1 MLFDPKK
8 ALVEINDTISRL
20 SIKETPSNLY
30 DPIRYL
36 MALGGKR
43 MRPMLTLLGYALF
56 KEDYQ
61 KAMLPA
67 IGLEVFHNFTLMHDD
82 IMDKAPLRRGKLT
95 VHEKWN
101 DSVAILSGDTM
112 LVKAYELMLEV
123 DASLL
128 GETLQLFNKCAA
140 EVCEGQQFD
149 MDFEERDD
157 VTEDE
162 YLEMI
167 RLKTAVLPAFCLQ
180 LGAMIAGASEKDAD
194 LLRQIG
200 ESMGVGFQL
209 KDDLLD
215 VYGDQAQFGKKVG
228 GDILSNKK
236 TFLMINARKQAEGVV
251 KDELESWLL
260 KNNAEEEVE
269 KISAV
274 TDIYNRLTIKE
285 QTEQKMDSYFAK
297 SFELLD
303 QLEVAEEK
311 KLPLKG
317 VLQTLA
323 HREN

>member
-303 QLEVAEEK
+303 QLEVAEE
-311 KLPLKG
+311 LM
-317 VLQTLA
+317 
-323 HREN
+323 